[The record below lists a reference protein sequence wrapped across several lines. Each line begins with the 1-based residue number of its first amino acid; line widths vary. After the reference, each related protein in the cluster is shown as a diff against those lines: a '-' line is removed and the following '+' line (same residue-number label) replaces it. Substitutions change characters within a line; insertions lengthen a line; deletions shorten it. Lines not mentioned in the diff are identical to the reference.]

1 MIDQPTTETRT
12 PTGQRRYD
20 QGAAAELSEP
30 ALARRPAAQSRGLH
44 ALDRTLLEM
53 SWPLPRTLEL
63 AVQSVRSLERISG
76 ALAGQR
82 PGIAEQDVRAGVDAL
97 LARAGFILP
106 HWTGEL
112 AALAPDGWSVAH
124 ADALALDLAELA
136 RTGAKI
142 RDVIAAAPAPG
153 PTVVHAADARAGTGH
168 RRTRGRRPLWHLSP
182 GNRHSAEAVIGAFTG
197 LPPVSRRL
205 LLQACAIIPAGL
217 AVAAVCYLA
226 FDRHHLAAPQ
236 AQSPSARTSPRA
248 ATSAATKALARAAV
262 STGPAKATLAA
273 QPVTSLQIQ
282 LLGASSAQPSIEAVV
297 YLDTASPA
305 PVEVHIAYHGTTDPR
320 SVAESEQL
328 SGRTSYQFALP
339 IDAAPYCGGGVVV
352 SATSGGFSA
361 SQTTTAGPCP
371 TTSPG
376 STTE

>member
-1 MIDQPTTETRT
+1 MIDQPATESRT
-12 PTGQRRYD
+12 PTEQRRYD
-20 QGAAAELSEP
+20 QGPAAELSGP
-30 ALARRPAAQSRGLH
+30 ALSRRPAAQSGLH

-53 SWPLPRTLEL
+53 SWPLPRTREL

-76 ALAGQR
+76 ALTGQR
-82 PGIAEQDVRAGVDAL
+82 PGIAEQDVRAGLDAL

-124 ADALALDLAELA
+124 AEALALDLAELA

-142 RDVIAAAPAPG
+142 RDVIAAVPAPG
-153 PTVVHAADARAGTGH
+153 PTVVRAATASAATGH
-168 RRTRGRRPLWHLSP
+168 RRTRARRPPGHLSP
-182 GNRHSAEAVIGAFTG
+182 GKRHGAEAVIGAITE

-217 AVAAVCYLA
+217 AVAAVCYVA
-226 FDRHHLAAPQ
+226 FDRHHPAVPQ
-236 AQSPSARTSPRA
+236 AQSASTRTSPRA
-248 ATSAATKALARAAV
+248 ATSAATKASAWAAV
-262 STGPAKATLAA
+262 STGPAKATPAA

-282 LLGASSAQPSIEAVV
+282 LLGASSTQPSVEAVV

-320 SVAESEQL
+320 PVTESEQL
-328 SGRTSYQFALP
+328 VGRTSYQFALP

-352 SATSGGFSA
+352 SAASGGFSA